1 MGTYLS
7 VLSESYPPKPQFRS
21 QDIPDLS
28 GKVAIVTG
36 ATAGKIEP
44 RTAMLNKRSLGSRYW
59 KGNSQGPDRLRWK
72 LSIRLNRLKP
82 CVPDASQELLNHN
95 AKVYFGARSR
105 EKGEKAIQELKV
117 ETGKEGILLELDLS
131 DLKSVKAAAEVFQ
144 RCVIVIFR
152 LKRLPD
158 SWSISVAKKRSFICC
173 SIMRERIFYVYGR
186 DKA

>member
-1 MGTYLS
+1 MGLGGTVAALYDQGR
-7 VLSESYPPKPQFRS
+7 PPKPTFSVEQ
-21 QDIPDLS
+21 IPDLS

-82 CVPDASQELLNHN
+82 CVPGASQELLNHN

-105 EKGEKAIQELKV
+105 EKGEKAE
-117 ETGKEGILLELDLS
+117 KES
-131 DLKSVKAAAEVFQ
+131 
-144 RCVIVIFR
+144 
-152 LKRLPD
+152 
-158 SWSISVAKKRSFICC
+158 
-173 SIMRERIFYVYGR
+173 
-186 DKA
+186 